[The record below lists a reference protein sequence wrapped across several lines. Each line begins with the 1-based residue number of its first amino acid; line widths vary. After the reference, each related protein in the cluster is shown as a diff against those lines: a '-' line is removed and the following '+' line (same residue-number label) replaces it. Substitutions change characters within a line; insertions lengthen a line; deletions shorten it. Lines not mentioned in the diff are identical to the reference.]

1 MTVFAI
7 IATFAVQS
15 SFFFHYAVGTAPNV
29 TRICK
34 VSATSALIEWTP
46 PNPLGDTTGYRVNYY
61 TSEDGS
67 NTPVINTA
75 PVLGGLQS
83 TSYILSGLNSGVY
96 YYISVEG
103 VSKHFYSGQQQAVFH
118 IFHFGEELSCDGEK
132 VGEGGGG
139 GGGEEGECGGKGSS
153 IGEGGSEEG
162 GEREEGE
169 RQEEEESGKGKEGEE
184 SSMVVLAGLI
194 GAIIGGLT
202 GCLAT
207 GALVIC
213 VYYTRG
219 HKTLTQ

>member
-1 MTVFAI
+1 M
-7 IATFAVQS
+7 
-15 SFFFHYAVGTAPNV
+15 

-103 VSKHFYSGQQQAVFH
+103 ASKHFYSGQQQAVFH
-118 IFHFGEELSCDGEK
+118 GEEPSCDGEN

-139 GGGEEGECGGKGSS
+139 VAGRSGE
-153 IGEGGSEEG
+153 
-162 GEREEGE
+162 
-169 RQEEEESGKGKEGEE
+169 
-184 SSMVVLAGLI
+184 
-194 GAIIGGLT
+194 
-202 GCLAT
+202 
-207 GALVIC
+207 
-213 VYYTRG
+213 
-219 HKTLTQ
+219 